1 MNLKD
6 QLDALLDATAYDST
20 GVKIGAVRQLYVDDA
35 SGKITFA
42 TVSTGVFSA
51 DAIVPLHGARLIDDE
66 LHIDHTRAVVRDS
79 PRPDGTE
86 DALTPD
92 KEIRLL
98 EYYGIEPPTA
108 HTPARETAAPHT
120 PARDNPAPGAPGKA
134 PAPGAPEERAATK
147 ADAAE
152 KKPGKSVP
160 ADEKS
165 AKPGHTEKEMGP
177 KERGPLSGK
186 AQEDDDSPVRD

>member
-98 EYYGIEPPTA
+98 EYYGIEPPAA
-108 HTPARETAAPHT
+108 HTPARDTRAPHT
-120 PARDNPAPGAPGKA
+120 PARDKPAPEAPGKA
-134 PAPGAPEERAATK
+134 SAPGAPEKKASPTAAT
-147 ADAAE
+147 AATAETKPGNSVPSDE
-152 KKPGKSVP
+152 KKATSSPTVK
-160 ADEKS
+160 E
-165 AKPGHTEKEMGP
+165 TEP
-177 KERGPLSGK
+177 KDAGS
-186 AQEDDDSPVRD
+186 

>member
-42 TVSTGVFSA
+42 TVSTGIFSA

-108 HTPARETAAPHT
+108 HTLARETAAPHT
-120 PARDNPAPGAPGKA
+120 PARDNPGPGATGKA
-134 PAPGAPEERAATK
+134 PAPGAPEKRAAPKT
-147 ADAAE
+147 DAAE

-160 ADEKS
+160 AVEKHAEPS
-165 AKPGHTEKEMGP
+165 PTGKEMEQKG
-177 KERGPLSGK
+177 RGPLSGK
-186 AQEDDDSPVRD
+186 AQEDGDSPVRD